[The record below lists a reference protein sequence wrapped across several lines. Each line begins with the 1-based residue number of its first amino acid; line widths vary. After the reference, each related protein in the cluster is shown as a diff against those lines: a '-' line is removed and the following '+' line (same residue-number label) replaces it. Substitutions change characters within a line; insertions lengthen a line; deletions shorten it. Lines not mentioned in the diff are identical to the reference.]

1 MYMHTSN
8 ILKFKKI
15 YMHTYKYDVFGFVFN
30 MYSAL
35 LFFFLF
41 VFIQTCIVNIIYAT
55 LINKYEKY
63 YIVS

>member
-15 YMHTYKYDVFGFVFN
+15 YTYKYDVFGFVFN

>member
-1 MYMHTSN
+1 MHTSN
-8 ILKFKKI
+8 IFKFKKI
-15 YMHTYKYDVFGFVFN
+15 YTYKYDVFGFVFN

>member
-8 ILKFKKI
+8 ILKFKEI
-15 YMHTYKYDVFGFVFN
+15 YTYKYDVFGFVFN